1 MGVYVFCGGMGLSL
15 FGSIVVFFHGRFPFL
30 SPFLFAMG
38 HPALLF
44 AQLVRGGVLFEERS
58 AVTEEAVCGGL
69 ALLAAVLPAVMPL
82 VKRKAAKKGSKRTKA
97 EGGALQLAA
106 YALAMGLAGF
116 GAVASLI
123 WGDAGIGGIRQLPEI
138 LVALAALIGIAVGTA
153 DLSRAVGWVYCCS
166 ASTSRARQAL
176 VGPGRAVLASSW
188 IVNAVALLATAGL
201 VGLSKVLGD
210 GGRPPASPV
219 TPLCVLLGAHVLAAV
234 AVAAGLAGSWAV
246 ERRSKALLNHAINS
260 GTAQHGA
267 VTKAPSFIAHLRH
280 LGPEDRRGAVW
291 SYAASLCHTAWGVG
305 AVLLGIRLSSSQVVE
320 IPWLAV
326 FVPLWVPALVVC
338 GMMLPLATTA
348 ASFGAS
354 IAATR
359 LLQRPLSLFPV
370 FMGNP
375 LSASLLVL
383 AYFGAEG
390 GAVTAMEIL
399 SPALVLLPALAL
411 ALFACAAGA
420 RAHGEAAAS
429 FAGAGLLCLSLA
441 ATAGLLAGLGVH
453 WVMPLP
459 ALVAAL
465 IGLLLVVG
473 GLRRDSTPAAGRHHS
488 RTEARVLAVFD
499 LLAALAAGSALA
511 ARGAGKEVPVSGIV
525 MPVLVVGL
533 GRGAVEVV
541 LALVALLRRSRWIL
555 DRVTLDRLE
564 DLPGGEEGLLAST
577 ALGMV
582 YALVGFSAAAGCLT
596 LVLNDGKPSGASLL
610 PIMLPLWLIAAIHL
624 AQVFVVLCA
633 WSRLSLVETLLRVA
647 SRRSMLVAACF
658 GNVFFLAAELLIFF
672 KFQDV
677 LIPAVPAAGA
687 LLLAIVA
694 LLVKWLSS
702 SLPRGDPRLVRRWAR
717 RALIVSAL
725 FFLACMAGISSRQVA
740 AGLDPA
746 TRAATTSAPVVLLA
760 LIAFGCLALIHVY
773 LIFNTWFRASQVRVP
788 VLSKLPPTLANL
800 SLAAVEFFAALHVS
814 GLQGRARLP
823 LAASLAALALLGLA
837 HLLRVLGRLWFSLPI
852 YNKVPGRVATLE
864 ACLLGLGDGRTGVV
878 LNWSIP
884 HHRGAPLTA
893 YVVEISHGYS
903 FESGNREVLTSVS
916 IPLDE
921 PKVPPPP
928 PPQQLQHLPGPAN
941 NSEPK
946 PESGLRE
953 LVLGDL
959 VPGHFYA
966 FRVLAANRLGEGEP
980 SEPVELTMPP
990 SCPGVPVIA
999 VTASS
1004 KASFSVT
1011 IHPPDPHGSEVLC
1024 YHVRHEPLHRDGP
1037 NRYRRTGANTGL
1049 DDWDGGG
1056 GGGKRPGG
1064 AAGGNSRFQP
1074 PAGTRRPPALVPIG
1088 PVEVVVEAT
1097 SLPGEPQEVVLSGFD
1112 PHCEYLFSVA
1122 AENAVGRGMFSAP
1135 MASTTKVTAP
1145 DPPSAP
1151 EVVEVGSDSLLVRW
1165 WPGEDDAG
1173 VEIGSYTVQASLD
1186 PSFADVVV
1194 SKEVPARLLE
1204 ARLVGLQPNT
1214 VYWVVARAEGRY
1226 VNIHSAWS
1234 EVSAPVRTE
1243 ISPPAQVTEL
1253 QAVPRV
1259 TSAEIEWKL
1268 PAANGAPIH
1277 TYTFQL
1283 ARSVRQLLSDGVGV
1297 RVYKFVPGGAQNGWS
1312 QADWGFYTI
1321 SDLRPDCDFF
1331 FRMRASN
1338 AIGDGEWSSVERFS
1352 TLEPHQAT
1360 HFDDTVAVPEY
1371 WEEDDLGKTGVYDV
1385 TDELGEE
1392 MQELMSATCVPAYIG
1407 IGRDSHGLK
1416 HKGFKVVKVER
1427 IQSSRHWL
1435 EYASKKNFVRAKQD
1449 VEQPLAVK
1457 TDRDWME
1464 IDRDV
1469 NEGYFFHGTKPEWVS
1484 VIKKHGFEER
1494 VASNG
1499 LFGHGIYFAENS
1511 SKSDEYITADPQGLC
1526 YIFLSRVTLGNPF
1539 ISTSMHKDI
1548 KRPPC
1553 IKGHFDTEVR
1563 GCDHERHDSIVG
1575 EVESPQYPNALLKR
1589 YREFIVYDRSQ
1600 CYAEYLISFRR
1611 VNEENPKWEG

>member
-1 MGVYVFCGGMGLSL
+1 MVGVYLVCGGMGLSL
-15 FGSIVVFFHGRFPFL
+15 FTSIVLFFHGKFAVLP
-30 SPFLFAMG
+30 PFLFALG
-38 HPALLF
+38 HPAILF
-44 AQLVRGGVLFEERS
+44 AQLVEGKVLFTDR
-58 AVTEEAVCGGL
+58 TTIIEEAVCGGL
-69 ALLAAVLPAVMPL
+69 AFLSVVLPAVMPL

-97 EGGALQLAA
+97 EGGVVQLVV
-106 YALAMGLAGF
+106 YCVAMGLAGF
-116 GAVASLI
+116 GAAAELA

-138 LVALAALIGIAVGTA
+138 VVALAALIGVGVGMA
-153 DLSRAVGWVYCCS
+153 DLARAVAWVYCCS

-176 VGPGRAVLASSW
+176 VTPGRALVASCW
-188 IVNAVALLATAGL
+188 IVDAVVLLATAGL
-201 VGLSKVLGD
+201 VGLSRQL
-210 GGRPPASPV
+210 GGRPASPV
-219 TPLCVLLGAHVLAAV
+219 APLGVLLGVHVLAAV
-234 AVAAGLAGSWAV
+234 SVGAGLAGSWAV

-260 GTAQHGA
+260 GAAQHGA
-267 VTKAPSFIAHLRH
+267 ASKTPSFIAHLRH
-280 LGPEDRRGAVW
+280 LGPEERRGAVW

-305 AVLLGIRLSSSQVVE
+305 AVLLGIRLSPSTTSTSSSP
-320 IPWLAV
+320 IPWPAV
-326 FVPLWVPALVVC
+326 FVPLWVPALVACAV
-338 GMMLPLATTA
+338 MLPLATTV
-348 ASFGAS
+348 ASFGPLL
-354 IAATR
+354 AATR
-359 LLQRPLSLFPV
+359 LLQRPLALFPV

-375 LSASLLVL
+375 LTGSLLVM

-390 GAVTAMEIL
+390 HRFTVMEIL
-399 SPALVLLPALAL
+399 SPALLLLPALAL
-411 ALFACAAGA
+411 GLFAGAAGA
-420 RAHGEAAAS
+420 RAHGTAAAR
-429 FAGAGLLCLSLA
+429 FVEAGLLCLSLA
-441 ATAGLLAGLGVH
+441 ATAGLLVGLGVH

-459 ALVAAL
+459 ALVAV
-465 IGLLLVVG
+465 LLVLLRVVG
-473 GLRRDSTPAAGRHHS
+473 GLKRDSTPATAHHHS
-488 RTEARVLAVFD
+488 RTEAQVLAVFD
-499 LLAALAAGSALA
+499 LLAVLASGSALA
-511 ARGAGKEVPVSGIV
+511 ARGAGKEVPVSGIL
-525 MPVLVVGL
+525 MPALVVGL

-577 ALGMV
+577 ALGMT
-582 YALVGFSAAAGCLT
+582 YSLVGFSAAAGCAT

-610 PIMLPLWLIAAIHL
+610 PIMLPLWLISAIHL
-624 AQVFVVLCA
+624 AQLFVVLCA

-647 SRRSMLVAACF
+647 SRRSMLVTACF
-658 GNVFFLAAELLIFF
+658 GNVFFLAAELLVFF
-672 KFQDV
+672 RFQDV

-687 LLLAIVA
+687 LLLMIVA

-702 SLPRGDPRLVRRWAR
+702 NLPHGDPRLVRRWAR
-717 RALIVSAL
+717 RALIVSGL
-725 FFLACMAGISSRQVA
+725 FFVACMAGISSRQVA

-760 LIAFGCLALIHVY
+760 LISFGCLALVHVY
-773 LIFNTWFRASQVRVP
+773 LIFNTWFRASQVKVP
-788 VLSKLPPTLANL
+788 VLRKVPPTLVNL
-800 SLAAVEFFAALHVS
+800 ALAAVEFFAALHVS

-852 YNKVPGRVATLE
+852 YNKVPGRVSSLD

-884 HHRGAPLTA
+884 HHRGAPLTT

-903 FESGNREVLTSVS
+903 FDSGNREVMTSVS

-921 PKVPPPP
+921 PAPPAAATAAK
-928 PPQQLQHLPGPAN
+928 PQQPDSNNN
-941 NSEPK
+941 NS
-946 PESGLRE
+946 SNNRE
-953 LVLGDL
+953 LVLRDL

-966 FRVLAANRLGEGEP
+966 FRVLGANRLGEGEP

-999 VTASS
+999 VTAAS

-1011 IHPPDPHGSEVLC
+1011 INPPDPHGSEVLY

-1037 NRYRRTGANTGL
+1037 NRYRRTGSHAGL
-1049 DDWDGGG
+1049 DDWDNSNGNSH
-1056 GGGKRPGG
+1056 GKRPGV
-1064 AAGGNSRFQP
+1064 GGNSRFQP
-1074 PAGTRRPPALVPIG
+1074 PAASGARRPPALVPLG

-1122 AENAVGRGMFSAP
+1122 AENAVGRGLFSAP

-1151 EVVEVGSDSLLVRW
+1151 EVVEVESDSVLVRW

-1214 VYWVVARAEGRY
+1214 VYWIVARAEGRY

-1268 PAANGAPIH
+1268 PAPNGAPIH

-1283 ARSVRQLLSDGVGV
+1283 ARSVRQLLSEGVGV

-1360 HFDDTVAVPEY
+1360 HFEDTVAVPEY

-1392 MQELMSATCVPAYIG
+1392 MQEVMSATCVPAHIG

-1416 HKGFKVVKVER
+1416 HRGFKVVKVER

-1449 VEQPLAVK
+1449 VEQPLVVK

-1469 NEGYFFHGTKPEWVS
+1469 NEYYFFHGTKPEWVS

-1511 SKSDEYITADPQGLC
+1511 SKSDEYITPDPQGIC

-1539 ISTSMHKDI
+1539 ISTNMHKDI

-1600 CYAEYLISFRR
+1600 CYPEFLVSFKR
-1611 VNEENPKWEG
+1611 VNEENPKWEN